1 LRKTEYLLSNSF
13 LKQVTHDVDGLQ
25 FVPLDEPYRLNAG
38 DKTSNEKSNSKQF
51 LVWKKKKKS
60 DGIVPETLLIQC
72 IKLIINDAT

>member
-1 LRKTEYLLSNSF
+1 MRKTEYLLSNSF
-13 LKQVTHDVDGLQ
+13 LKQVTHDVYGLQ

-51 LVWKKKKKS
+51 LVWKKS

-72 IKLIINDAT
+72 IKLIINDTT